1 MEFLNEKNMIVDGVD
16 KYYVSELKRVYG
28 SAEYDGEEFVFLYDP
43 EQEDTTRAYRPDSFV
58 MAVMMD
64 DEIFDGKVLQYLVT
78 LSYDGHVK
86 EWNIWDWMMQA
97 VLMPLMWNKTD

>member
-1 MEFLNEKNMIVDGVD
+1 MIVDGVD
-16 KYYVSELKRVYG
+16 KYYVSELKRVSG

-64 DEIFDGKVLQYLVT
+64 DEIFDGTTSLPSGLSTT
-78 LSYDGHVK
+78 LTPNFFLKSKSFGTVCHTDNTAK
-86 EWNIWDWMMQA
+86 R
-97 VLMPLMWNKTD
+97 KTVFL